1 MRLLIT
7 CFLLVFQSSILQ
19 SQTIKNSEFTW
30 DKETNQCISSRTGN
44 VVYLV
49 PKYHP
54 EITHLSKKSFAKKL
68 KEAINDMNFNRSIE
82 GVIKLLV
89 QFEKPFPLT
98 LDRIGTKGLLIN
110 NKQKACFRKL
120 IESVKNYNL
129 GSSIGVKQSTVG
141 IINIDIKNGQLA
153 KIKYGSIKF
162 AN

>member
-1 MRLLIT
+1 MRLLII
-7 CFLLVFQSSILQ
+7 CFLLVLQSTNLI
-19 SQTIKNSEFTW
+19 SQTIKNSEFSW
-30 DKETNQCISSRTGN
+30 DKETNQCISSRTGK

-54 EITHLSKKSFAKKL
+54 IITQLSKKSFANNL
-68 KEAINDMNFNRSIE
+68 KEAINHMGFERSTE
-82 GVIKLLV
+82 GVVKILV

-98 LDRIGTKGLLIN
+98 LDRIGTKGLSIN
-110 NKQKACFRKL
+110 NTQREYFIKA
-120 IESVKNYNL
+120 IESVKHYKL
-129 GSSIGVKQSTVG
+129 GSTIGVEQSSVG